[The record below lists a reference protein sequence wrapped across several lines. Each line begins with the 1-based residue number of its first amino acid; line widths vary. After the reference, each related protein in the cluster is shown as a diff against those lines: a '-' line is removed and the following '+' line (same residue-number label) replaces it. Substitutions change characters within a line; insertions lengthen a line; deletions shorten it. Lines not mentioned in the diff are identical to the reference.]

1 MQYNFKNFLYH
12 GVWRDATWQ
21 VLTKHNVGNGLVKA
35 IESLYNNNSNAVM
48 KNNESLEWLPIND
61 GVWQGCILS
70 PCLFNVFLEKI
81 MTEAPEGFEG
91 SVKTPQQPLKSR
103 NVWKLQRRDWRN
115 WTSYVSLEI
124 YISSVK
130 VQLLKMLIKSIA
142 LHDAETCT
150 YNNKI
155 EKKIHLLVCLMLP
168 LKKAKKIICLLLW
181 DML

>member
-115 WTSYVSLEI
+115 
-124 YISSVK
+124 
-130 VQLLKMLIKSIA
+130 
-142 LHDAETCT
+142 
-150 YNNKI
+150 
-155 EKKIHLLVCLMLP
+155 
-168 LKKAKKIICLLLW
+168 
-181 DML
+181 